1 MAIFVERGLARDALV
16 RRGQWLSTATL
27 LYNAVEAVVAI
38 AAGTLAGSV
47 ALIGFGVDS
56 GIELTASLAALWRLN
71 QDADIEKRER
81 AEKFTQRVVGALF
94 LGLAMY
100 VTWDAGIALWRREIP
115 DESTAGMLL
124 AAASLLV
131 MPLLA
136 RAKRNVGVRLRSR
149 ALQAESN
156 QTTLCAILSAILLV
170 GLGLNALLGW
180 WWADPVAALSMV
192 PIIAK
197 EAFEGLRGEASCA
210 DDLTDLSR

>member
-1 MAIFVERGLARDALV
+1 MAILAEGDVARDALV
-16 RRGQWLSTATL
+16 RRGQWLSIATL

-56 GIELTASLAALWRLN
+56 GIELAASFAALWRLN

-81 AEKFTQRVVGALF
+81 AEKLTHRVVGALF
-94 LGLAMY
+94 LALAMY

-115 DESTAGMLL
+115 DESTAGLLL

-136 RAKRNVGVRLRSR
+136 RAKRNVGVRLGSR
-149 ALQAESN
+149 ALQSESN
-156 QTTLCAILSAILLV
+156 QTTLCAMLSAILLV
-170 GLGLNALLGW
+170 GLGLNAILGW

-210 DDLTDLSR
+210 DDLTGLSK

>member
-1 MAIFVERGLARDALV
+1 MTVVAPLARDALV
-16 RRGQWLSTATL
+16 RRGQWLSIATL

-81 AEKFTQRVVGALF
+81 AEKLTERVVGALF
-94 LGLAMY
+94 LALAMY

-115 DESTAGMLL
+115 DESTAGILL

-131 MPLLA
+131 MPLLG
-136 RAKRNVGVRLRSR
+136 RAKRNVGVRLGSR
-149 ALQAESN
+149 ALQSESN
-156 QTTLCAILSAILLV
+156 QTTLCAMLSAILLV

-197 EAFEGLRGEASCA
+197 EAFEGLRGEVSCA
-210 DDLTDLSR
+210 DDLTGLSK